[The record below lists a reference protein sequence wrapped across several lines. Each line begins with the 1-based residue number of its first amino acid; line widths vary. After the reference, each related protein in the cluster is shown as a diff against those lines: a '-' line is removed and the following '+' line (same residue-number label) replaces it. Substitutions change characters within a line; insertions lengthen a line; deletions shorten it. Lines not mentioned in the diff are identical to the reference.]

1 MKSAQRQRK
10 SLVAAPQWHARYLVD
25 TNVLIAASAAMARR
39 RGSTLLPHHREV
51 SPPEPALQEQVLRW
65 LEGFAASPAH
75 LVLDVAGAIN
85 VEYHHKLD
93 FHDYGIEVV
102 MAKLYRDEVDRVQ
115 VDYDRDGAG
124 ILPQPLDE
132 VVHDLADRKMVAAAL
147 QAIALPGSSA
157 VVFAGDTDWH
167 DWESELT
174 RTGLTLLPLIPD
186 WSRTRHAE
194 KQKRLHK
201 RQSHD

>member
-1 MKSAQRQRK
+1 MKSAQRNREQRI
-10 SLVAAPQWHARYLVD
+10 STPQWHARYLVD

-39 RGSTLLPHHREV
+39 RGTTLLPHHREV
-51 SPPEPALQEQVLRW
+51 SPPDPALQEQVLCW

-85 VEYHHKLD
+85 IEYHHKLD

-115 VDYDRDGAG
+115 VDYDHDGAG

-147 QAIALPGSSA
+147 QALNLPGSSA
-157 VVFAGDTDWH
+157 IVFAGDTDWH
-167 DWESELT
+167 DWETELT
-174 RTGLTLLPLIPD
+174 RTGLTLLPLLPD

-194 KQKRLHK
+194 KQKRTHK
-201 RQSHD
+201 RQAHD

>member
-1 MKSAQRQRK
+1 MNAAHRQREP
-10 SLVAAPQWHARYLVD
+10 LDATPQWHARYLID

-39 RGSTLLPHHREV
+39 RGVTLLPHHREV
-51 SPPEPALQEQVLRW
+51 SPPEVALQDQVLHW

-85 VEYHHKLD
+85 IEYHHKLD

-147 QAIALPGSSA
+147 QALNLPGSSA
-157 VVFAGDTDWH
+157 IVFAGDTDWH
-167 DWESELT
+167 DWEAELT

-201 RQSHD
+201 GHAHD

>member
-1 MKSAQRQRK
+1 VKSAQRNREQRI
-10 SLVAAPQWHARYLVD
+10 STPQWHARYLVD

-39 RGSTLLPHHREV
+39 RGTTLLPHHREV
-51 SPPEPALQEQVLRW
+51 SPPDPALQEQVLCW

-85 VEYHHKLD
+85 IEYHHKLD

-115 VDYDRDGAG
+115 VDYDHDGAG

-147 QAIALPGSSA
+147 QALNLPGSSA
-157 VVFAGDTDWH
+157 IVFAGDTDWH
-167 DWESELT
+167 DWESELS
-174 RTGLTLLPLIPD
+174 RTGLTLLPLLPD
-186 WSRTRHAE
+186 WSRTRHTE
-194 KQKRLHK
+194 KQKRLYK
-201 RQSHD
+201 RQAHD